1 MFQKGGPGKQR
12 GFGFGGFALA
22 AKKED
27 PLPNNLGKGIPVA
40 KAGGNV
46 QNVKT
51 QFSQKNRQQ
60 GVSSFPLPGARKP

>member
-27 PLPNNLGKGIPVA
+27 SLPKNIGRGLPVA
-40 KAGGNV
+40 QSTGMAKKSTNSH
-46 QNVKT
+46 K
-51 QFSQKNRQQ
+51 FQKS
-60 GVSSFPLPGARKP
+60 GSSFPLPGARKP

>member
-1 MFQKGGPGKQR
+1 MFNKGGPGKQR

-27 PLPNNLGKGIPVA
+27 PLPKNLGRGIPLSNPV
-40 KAGGNV
+40 GNIRKN
-46 QNVKT
+46 QN
-51 QFSQKNRQQ
+51 QPSQK